1 MAHNALTPVACH
13 TLEEIK
19 EVIKPFM
26 RGGNNI
32 NISCNMDGQ
41 LINAVSSDSSPRTVL
56 LNGLDIIKKRM
67 EMKDKLSELGDHE
80 TNLRAWDVDDLHF
93 SIDGIIAKRLGG
105 TRKGLRIR
113 WKIRNGTYEYDPYT
127 NKLYEVEDK

>member
-1 MAHNALTPVACH
+1 MAHNVFTPVVCH

-19 EVIKPFM
+19 EAIKPFM

-32 NISCNMDGQ
+32 SISCNMDGQ
-41 LINAVSSDSSPRTVL
+41 LVNAVSSDSSPRTIL

-67 EMKDKLSELGDHE
+67 EMEEKLVGHD
-80 TNLRAWDVDDLHF
+80 TNLRAWDVNNLRF
-93 SIDGIIAKRLGG
+93 SVDSIITKRLGG

-113 WKIRNGTYEYDPYT
+113 WKIRDGVYEYDPYS
-127 NKLYEVEDK
+127 NKLYEVEKE